1 MRIQHNIMAMSAYR
15 NYNTNT
21 SALSKNL
28 EKLSSGYKINRAGD
42 DAAGLA
48 ISEKMRAQITG
59 LNAAQKNVKDGI
71 SLVKTAEGAMQEI
84 QDMLNRMDYLATQS
98 ANGTY
103 QNEVDRENL
112 QAEVDQLREEI
123 NRIASSA
130 NFNGIKLLDGS
141 LDKGVDCT
149 QYTSEIAQQV
159 ADNVNAVVGSGTIVH
174 STSLPQQETK
184 FNVDFG
190 NSVYTIGAA
199 ADDQKTVSLKVG
211 ELELSVTQANIKAAA
226 TGTANEGDQVS
237 AEDIVKAF
245 VTKYG
250 ENGASNGDVKFNG
263 QAFKLAGAGNQLTF
277 TQAAKPKTDAEVV
290 DGAMKVTITGV
301 TGGGAA
307 GGTDPAPIDT
317 TPKVGNVNPGDA
329 TTKAAAEVQ
338 LTFDPDKVQTITVG
352 GTVFQ
357 INPNPAK
364 GAAMAA
370 AATFTGT
377 GTANNPFTVTR
388 TADMTDEDIVAGIAA
403 QLANGVTISGTKF
416 NVTADGTTLKLEAD
430 AVGAVQIDGQDATEE
445 TFTAAI
451 KAAVTSETKAPEG
464 GDKPA
469 GSLNVTANAGSDGKA
484 KAEVDL
490 STELG
495 KIPADPTQTKTVT
508 LGGKTYVWGTG
519 ASTNNNEVDLSIT
532 DNAITAEA
540 VKNAIKDKILSDA
553 GTAYSAA
560 DAAWEGDKLILTNKA
575 AGAGTWTTKVAGV
588 TPTETVAGGNAT
600 AGTAA
605 ATVGPDNLKA
615 GDTLN
620 VGDKT
625 LNITEEH
632 LTDAT
637 ALANAIKA
645 LNPTNFTVN
654 ATANTTAGTV
664 AITLTEKAGKEGT
677 NNADALKG
685 ALGVTPAAPKNE
697 NGGSAGAAFA
707 AAVPA
712 AATDAPG
719 TTADYNA
726 STEVIQQGAGPGSN
740 RLASTYMDITEVK
753 DGSALK
759 VGDKTYIFAVGKGKD
774 STVKAD
780 GANQVVVD
788 MKNWTGKEADFVDNA
803 LKKLTETAE
812 ADGNAMFSVAYQGNG
827 RLTFTEQ
834 ETYQA
839 TAGSNAVDLSTRDAI
854 AKQFGYAVDGIK
866 TGGTLKLQIGDTSD
880 KFNQMDVSVGD
891 MHTSAMGTKGGQ
903 SIADIDI
910 GTQKGAA
917 EAVDVIKNAIN
928 YVSSVRGTL
937 GATQNRLEHTA
948 NNLSVMAE
956 NIQDAESSI
965 RDTDIAE
972 EMMAYTKNSILVQS
986 AQAMLAQANQVPQ
999 GVLQLLG

>member
-1 MRIQHNIMAMSAYR
+1 
-15 NYNTNT
+15 
-21 SALSKNL
+21 
-28 EKLSSGYKINRAGD
+28 
-42 DAAGLA
+42 
-48 ISEKMRAQITG
+48 
-59 LNAAQKNVKDGI
+59 
-71 SLVKTAEGAMQEI
+71 MQEI

-190 NSVYTIGAA
+190 NSVYTLTGDAN
-199 ADDQKTVSLKVG
+199 KTVTLKVG
-211 ELELSVTQANIKAAA
+211 DLDLSVTEADLKTAD
-226 TGTANEGDQVS
+226 GTAANAGDQIS
-237 AEDIVKAF
+237 AENIVKAF

-250 ENGASNGDVKFNG
+250 ENGASKGDVKFNG
-263 QAFKLAGAGNQLTF
+263 QVFKLAGAGNQLTF

-329 TTKAAAEVQ
+329 TTRAAADVE

-352 GTVFQ
+352 GNVFQ

-377 GTANNPFTVTR
+377 GTANDPFTVTR

-403 QLANGVTISGTKF
+403 QLANGVTISGMKF
-416 NVTADGTTLKLEAD
+416 NVAAEGTTLKFEA
-430 AVGAVQIDGQDATEE
+430 AAAGAVQIDGQDATEE
-445 TFTAAI
+445 TFTAAV

-464 GDKPA
+464 GEKPA
-469 GSLNVTANAGSDGKA
+469 GSLNVTANVGSDGKA

-519 ASTNNNEVDLSIT
+519 ASTNNNEVDLSIA

-540 VKNAIKDKILSDA
+540 VKNAIKDKILDDA
-553 GTAYSAA
+553 GTAYSSAT
-560 DAAWEGDKLILTNKA
+560 AAWEGDKLILTNKA
-575 AGAGTWTTKVAGV
+575 AGTGTWTTKVADV

-632 LTDAT
+632 LADAT

-654 ATANTTAGTV
+654 AAADTTAGTV

-759 VGDKTYIFAVGKGKD
+759 VGDKTYIFAVGKD
-774 STVKAD
+774 STVKAS

-839 TAGSNAVDLSTRDAI
+839 TAGGNAVDLSTRDAI
-854 AKQFGYAVDGIK
+854 AKQFGYAVDGLK

-910 GTQKGAA
+910 GTQAGAA

>member
-211 ELELSVTQANIKAAA
+211 ELELSVTQAEIKAAA

-250 ENGASNGDVKFNG
+250 ENGASKGDVKFNG

-307 GGTDPAPIDT
+307 GGTDPDPIDT
-317 TPKVGNVNPGDA
+317 TPKVGNVKPGDG
-329 TTKAAAEVQ
+329 TTKASAEVQ

-352 GTVFQ
+352 GNVFQ

-377 GTANNPFTVTR
+377 GTANDPFTVTR

-416 NVTADGTTLKLEAD
+416 NVAAEGTTLKLVAD
-430 AVGAVQIDGQDATEE
+430 AVGAVQIDGKDATEE
-445 TFTAAI
+445 TFTAAV

-469 GSLNVTANAGSDGKA
+469 GSLNVTANVGSDGKA

-490 STELG
+490 STELA

-519 ASTNNNEVDLSIT
+519 ASTNNNEVDLSIA

-560 DAAWEGDKLILTNKA
+560 NAAWEGDKLILTNKA
-575 AGAGTWTTKVAGV
+575 AGTGTWTTQVAGV
-588 TPTETVAGGNAT
+588 TPTETVAGAAQAT

-632 LTDAT
+632 LADAT

-654 ATANTTAGTV
+654 AAADTTAGTV

-685 ALGVTPAAPKNE
+685 ALGVTPATPKNE

-759 VGDKTYIFAVGKGKD
+759 VGDNTYIFAVGKD
-774 STVKAD
+774 STVKAS

-839 TAGSNAVDLSTRDAI
+839 TAGGNAVDLSTRDAI

-866 TGGTLKLQIGDTSD
+866 NGGTLKLQIGDTSD
-880 KFNQMDVSVGD
+880 EFNQMDVSVGD

-956 NIQDAESSI
+956 NIQDAESTI
-965 RDTDIAE
+965 RDTDVAE

>member
-1 MRIQHNIMAMSAYR
+1 M
-15 NYNTNT
+15 
-21 SALSKNL
+21 
-28 EKLSSGYKINRAGD
+28 
-42 DAAGLA
+42 
-48 ISEKMRAQITG
+48 
-59 LNAAQKNVKDGI
+59 
-71 SLVKTAEGAMQEI
+71 
-84 QDMLNRMDYLATQS
+84 
-98 ANGTY
+98 
-103 QNEVDRENL
+103 
-112 QAEVDQLREEI
+112 
-123 NRIASSA
+123 
-130 NFNGIKLLDGS
+130 
-141 LDKGVDCT
+141 
-149 QYTSEIAQQV
+149 
-159 ADNVNAVVGSGTIVH
+159 
-174 STSLPQQETK
+174 
-184 FNVDFG
+184 
-190 NSVYTIGAA
+190 
-199 ADDQKTVSLKVG
+199 
-211 ELELSVTQANIKAAA
+211 
-226 TGTANEGDQVS
+226 
-237 AEDIVKAF
+237 
-245 VTKYG
+245 
-250 ENGASNGDVKFNG
+250 
-263 QAFKLAGAGNQLTF
+263 
-277 TQAAKPKTDAEVV
+277 
-290 DGAMKVTITGV
+290 
-301 TGGGAA
+301 
-307 GGTDPAPIDT
+307 
-317 TPKVGNVNPGDA
+317 
-329 TTKAAAEVQ
+329 
-338 LTFDPDKVQTITVG
+338 
-352 GTVFQ
+352 
-357 INPNPAK
+357 
-364 GAAMAA
+364 
-370 AATFTGT
+370 
-377 GTANNPFTVTR
+377 
-388 TADMTDEDIVAGIAA
+388 
-403 QLANGVTISGTKF
+403 
-416 NVTADGTTLKLEAD
+416 
-430 AVGAVQIDGQDATEE
+430 
-445 TFTAAI
+445 
-451 KAAVTSETKAPEG
+451 
-464 GDKPA
+464 
-469 GSLNVTANAGSDGKA
+469 GSDGKA

-519 ASTNNNEVDLSIT
+519 ASTNNNEVDLSIA

-540 VKNAIKDKILSDA
+540 VKNAIKDKILDDA
-553 GTAYSAA
+553 GTAYSSAT
-560 DAAWEGDKLILTNKA
+560 AAWEGDKLILTNKA
-575 AGAGTWTTKVAGV
+575 AGTGTWTTKVADV
-588 TPTETVAGGNAT
+588 TPTETVAGGN
-600 AGTAA
+600 

-632 LTDAT
+632 LADAT

-654 ATANTTAGTV
+654 AAADTTAGTV

-759 VGDKTYIFAVGKGKD
+759 VGDKTYIFAVGKD
-774 STVKAD
+774 STVKAS

-839 TAGSNAVDLSTRDAI
+839 TAGGNAVDLSTRDAI
-854 AKQFGYAVDGIK
+854 AKQFGYAVDGLK

-910 GTQKGAA
+910 GTQAGAA

-956 NIQDAESSI
+956 NIQDAESTI
-965 RDTDIAE
+965 RDTDVAE
-972 EMMAYTKNSILVQS
+972 EMMSYVKNNILVQS

>member
-190 NSVYTIGAA
+190 NSVYTLTG
-199 ADDQKTVSLKVG
+199 DTTKTLSLKVG
-211 ELELSVTQANIKAAA
+211 ELELSVTEADLKTAD
-226 TGTANEGDQVS
+226 GTAANAGDQIS
-237 AEDIVKAF
+237 AENIVKAF

-317 TPKVGNVNPGDA
+317 TPKVGNVKPGDA
-329 TTKAAAEVQ
+329 TTRAAAEVQ

-352 GTVFQ
+352 GNVFQ

-377 GTANNPFTVTR
+377 GTADDPFTVTR

-403 QLANGVTISGTKF
+403 QLTGGVTISGTKF
-416 NVTADGTTLKLEAD
+416 NVTAEGTTLKLEAD

-464 GDKPA
+464 GEKPA
-469 GSLNVTANAGSDGKA
+469 GSLNVTANVGSDGKA

-575 AGAGTWTTKVAGV
+575 AGTGTWTTKVADV
-588 TPTETVAGGNAT
+588 TPTETVAGAAQAT

-632 LTDAT
+632 LTDISKLETAIN
-637 ALANAIKA
+637 ALA
-645 LNPTNFTVN
+645 PTNFDVT

-685 ALGVTPAAPKNE
+685 ALGVTPAVPKNE

-759 VGDKTYIFAVGKGKD
+759 VGDKTYIFAVGKD
-774 STVKAD
+774 STVKAS
-780 GANQVVVD
+780 GANQVVVY

-839 TAGSNAVDLSTRDAI
+839 TAGGNAVDLSTRDAI
-854 AKQFGYAVDGIK
+854 SKQFGYAVDGLK

>member
-211 ELELSVTQANIKAAA
+211 ELELSVTQADIKAAA

-307 GGTDPAPIDT
+307 GGTDPDPIDT
-317 TPKVGNVNPGDA
+317 DPKVGNVEIGGP
-329 TTKAAAEVQ
+329 TTRAAADVE

-352 GTVFQ
+352 GKVFQ

-377 GTANNPFTVTR
+377 GNANDPFTVTR

-403 QLANGVTISGTKF
+403 KLTDGVTIGDKTF
-416 NVTADGTTLKLEAD
+416 NVTAEGTTLKFVAAAD
-430 AVGAVQIDGQDATEE
+430 GLVQIDGKNATEE
-445 TFTAAI
+445 TFTAAV

-464 GDKPA
+464 GEKPA
-469 GSLNVTANAGSDGKA
+469 GSLNVTANVGSDGKA

-508 LGGKTYVWGTG
+508 LGGKTYVWGDGATG
-519 ASTNNNEVDLSIT
+519 GVDLSIG
-532 DNAITAEA
+532 DSAITAEA

-575 AGAGTWTTKVAGV
+575 AGAGTWTTKVADV

-615 GDTLN
+615 GDTLK

-632 LTDAT
+632 LADAT

-645 LNPTNFTVN
+645 LNPTNFDVA
-654 ATANTTAGTV
+654 ATADTTAGTV
-664 AITLTEKAGKEGT
+664 AITLTEKAGKQGT

-685 ALGVTPAAPKNE
+685 ALSVTPAAPENE

>member
-1 MRIQHNIMAMSAYR
+1 MRIQHNIIAMSAYS

-211 ELELSVTQANIKAAA
+211 ALELSVTQADIKAAA

-237 AEDIVKAF
+237 AENIVKAF

-307 GGTDPAPIDT
+307 GGTNPDPIDT
-317 TPKVGNVNPGDA
+317 TPKVGNVKPGDG

-352 GTVFQ
+352 GKVFQ

-377 GTANNPFTVTR
+377 GTANDPFTVTS

-403 QLANGVTISGTKF
+403 QLTGGVTISGTKF

-697 NGGSAGAAFA
+697 NGG
-707 AAVPA
+707 
-712 AATDAPG
+712 
-719 TTADYNA
+719 NA
-726 STEVIQQGAGPGSN
+726 
-740 RLASTYMDITEVK
+740 
-753 DGSALK
+753 GSALK
-759 VGDKTYIFAVGKGKD
+759 VGDKTYIFAVGKD
-774 STVKAD
+774 SAVKAS
-780 GANQVVVD
+780 GANQVVVV

-839 TAGSNAVDLSTRDAI
+839 TAGGNAVDLSTRDAI
-854 AKQFGYAVDGIK
+854 AKQFGYAVDGLK

>member
-149 QYTSEIAQQV
+149 KYTSEIAQQV

-190 NSVYTIGAA
+190 NSVYTLTGE
-199 ADDQKTVSLKVG
+199 DDKTVTLKVG
-211 ELELSVTQANIKAAA
+211 DLELSVKESDLKTAD
-226 TGTANEGDQVS
+226 GTAANAGDQIS
-237 AEDIVKAF
+237 AENIVKAF
-245 VTKYG
+245 VAKYG
-250 ENGASNGDVKFNG
+250 EAGASKADVEFKG
-263 QAFKLAGAGNQLTF
+263 QAFKLEGAGNQLTF

-307 GGTDPAPIDT
+307 GGTDPAIDT
-317 TPKVGNVNPGDA
+317 TPKVGNVNPGNA
-329 TTKAAAEVQ
+329 TTRASAEVE

-352 GTVFQ
+352 DKVFQ

-377 GTANNPFTVTR
+377 GDADDPFTVTR

-403 QLANGVTISGTKF
+403 QLTGGVTIGGTKF

-464 GDKPA
+464 EEKPA
-469 GSLNVTANAGSDGKA
+469 GSLNVTANVGSDGKA

-490 STELG
+490 STELA
-495 KIPADPTQTKTVT
+495 KIPDDPATTKTIT
-508 LGGKTYVWGTG
+508 LGGKTYVWGDSP
-519 ASTNNNEVDLSIT
+519 STSSGEVDLSIA
-532 DNAITAEA
+532 DNAISAEA
-540 VKNAIKDKILSDA
+540 VKNAIKDKILADA
-553 GTAYSAA
+553 GTAYSSAT
-560 DAAWEGDKLILTNKA
+560 AAWEGDKLILTNKA
-575 AGAGTWTTKVAGV
+575 AGTGTWTTQVAGV
-588 TPTETVAGGNAT
+588 TPTETVAGAAQAT

-632 LTDAT
+632 LTDISKLET
-637 ALANAIKA
+637 AIKA
-645 LNPTNFTVN
+645 LAPTNFDVT

-759 VGDKTYIFAVGKGKD
+759 VGDKTYIFAVGKD
-774 STVKAD
+774 STVKAS

-839 TAGSNAVDLSTRDAI
+839 TAGGNAVDLSTRDAI

-880 KFNQMDVSVGD
+880 EFNQMDVSVGD

>member
-1 MRIQHNIMAMSAYR
+1 MRIQHNIMAMNAYR

-59 LNAAQKNVKDGI
+59 LKAAQKNVKDGV

-190 NSVYTIGAA
+190 NSVYTLTGDAN
-199 ADDQKTVSLKVG
+199 KTVTLKVG
-211 ELELSVTQANIKAAA
+211 DLDLSVTEADLKTAD
-226 TGTANEGDQVS
+226 GTAANAGDQIS
-237 AEDIVKAF
+237 AENIVKAF

-250 ENGASNGDVKFNG
+250 ENGASKGDVKFNG

-307 GGTDPAPIDT
+307 GGTDPDPIDT
-317 TPKVGNVNPGDA
+317 TPKVGNVKPGDG
-329 TTKAAAEVQ
+329 TTRAAADVE

-352 GTVFQ
+352 GNVFQ

-377 GTANNPFTVTR
+377 GSANDPFTVTR

-416 NVTADGTTLKLEAD
+416 NVTADGTTLKLEA
-430 AVGAVQIDGQDATEE
+430 AAAGAVQIDGQDATEE
-445 TFTAAI
+445 TFTAAV

-464 GDKPA
+464 GEKPA
-469 GSLNVTANAGSDGKA
+469 GSLNVTANVGSDGKA

-495 KIPADPTQTKTVT
+495 KIPADPTTTKTAT
-508 LGGKTYVWGTG
+508 IGGKTYVWGDGATG
-519 ASTNNNEVDLSIT
+519 GVDLSIA

-560 DAAWEGDKLILTNKA
+560 NAAWEGDKLILTNKA
-575 AGAGTWTTKVAGV
+575 AGTGTWTTQVAGV
-588 TPTETVAGGNAT
+588 TPTETVAGAAQAT

-632 LTDAT
+632 LTDISKLET
-637 ALANAIKA
+637 AIKA
-645 LNPTNFTVN
+645 LAPTNFDVT

-759 VGDKTYIFAVGKGKD
+759 VGDKTYIFAVGKD
-774 STVKAD
+774 SAVKAS

-839 TAGSNAVDLSTRDAI
+839 TAGSSAVDLSTRDAI

-880 KFNQMDVSVGD
+880 EFNQMDVSVGD
-891 MHTSAMGTKGGQ
+891 MHTNAMGTKGGQ

-910 GTQKGAA
+910 GTQAGAA
-917 EAVDVIKNAIN
+917 KAVDVIKNAIN

>member
-211 ELELSVTQANIKAAA
+211 ELELSVTQADIKAAA

-250 ENGASNGDVKFNG
+250 ENGASKGDVKFNE
-263 QAFKLAGAGNQLTF
+263 QAFKLEGTGNQLTF

-317 TPKVGNVNPGDA
+317 APKVGNVNPGDA

-352 GTVFQ
+352 DKVFQ

-377 GTANNPFTVTR
+377 GDTDDPFTVTR

-403 QLANGVTISGTKF
+403 QLTGGVTISGTKF
-416 NVTADGTTLKLEAD
+416 NVTAEGTTLKLEAD

-469 GSLNVTANAGSDGKA
+469 GGLNVTANVGSDGKA

-490 STELG
+490 STELA
-495 KIPADPTQTKTVT
+495 KIPADPTTTKTAT
-508 LGGKTYVWGTG
+508 IGGKTYVWGDGATG
-519 ASTNNNEVDLSIT
+519 GVDLSIG
-532 DNAITAEA
+532 DSAITAEA

-560 DAAWEGDKLILTNKA
+560 DTAWEGDKLILTNKA
-575 AGAGTWTTKVAGV
+575 AGTGTWTTQVAGV
-588 TPTETVAGGNAT
+588 TPTETVAGAAQAT

-615 GDTLN
+615 GDTLK

-632 LTDAT
+632 LADISKLET
-637 ALANAIKA
+637 AIKA
-645 LNPTNFTVN
+645 LAPTNFDVT

-759 VGDKTYIFAVGKGKD
+759 VGDKTYIFAVGKD
-774 STVKAD
+774 SAVKAS

-839 TAGSNAVDLSTRDAI
+839 TAGGNAVDLSTRDAI

-880 KFNQMDVSVGD
+880 EFNQMDVSVGD
-891 MHTSAMGTKGGQ
+891 MHTNAMGTKGGQ

-910 GTQKGAA
+910 GTQAGAA
-917 EAVDVIKNAIN
+917 KAVDVIKNAIN

-937 GATQNRLEHTA
+937 GAVQNRLDHTA

-956 NIQDAESSI
+956 NIQDAESTI
-965 RDTDIAE
+965 RDTDVAE
-972 EMMAYTKNSILVQS
+972 EMMSYVKNNILVQS

>member
-211 ELELSVTQANIKAAA
+211 ELELSVTQAEIKAAA

-307 GGTDPAPIDT
+307 GGTDPDPIDT
-317 TPKVGNVNPGDA
+317 DPKVGNVEIGGP
-329 TTKAAAEVQ
+329 TTRAAADVE

-352 GTVFQ
+352 GKVFQ

-377 GTANNPFTVTR
+377 GNANDPFTVTR

-403 QLANGVTISGTKF
+403 KLTDGVTIGDKTF
-416 NVTADGTTLKLEAD
+416 NVTAEGTTLRFQAAAD
-430 AVGAVQIDGQDATEE
+430 GLVQIDGQDATEE

-469 GSLNVTANAGSDGKA
+469 GSLNVTANVGSDGKA

-490 STELG
+490 STELA
-495 KIPADPTQTKTVT
+495 KIPADPTTTKTAT
-508 LGGKTYVWGTG
+508 IGGKTYVWGDSPDTTG
-519 ASTNNNEVDLSIT
+519 NKVDLSIG
-532 DNAITAEA
+532 DNE
-540 VKNAIKDKILSDA
+540 
-553 GTAYSAA
+553 Y
-560 DAAWEGDKLILTNKA
+560 W
-575 AGAGTWTTKVAGV
+575 
-588 TPTETVAGGNAT
+588 
-600 AGTAA
+600 
-605 ATVGPDNLKA
+605 
-615 GDTLN
+615 
-620 VGDKT
+620 
-625 LNITEEH
+625 
-632 LTDAT
+632 
-637 ALANAIKA
+637 
-645 LNPTNFTVN
+645 
-654 ATANTTAGTV
+654 
-664 AITLTEKAGKEGT
+664 
-677 NNADALKG
+677 
-685 ALGVTPAAPKNE
+685 
-697 NGGSAGAAFA
+697 
-707 AAVPA
+707 
-712 AATDAPG
+712 
-719 TTADYNA
+719 
-726 STEVIQQGAGPGSN
+726 
-740 RLASTYMDITEVK
+740 
-753 DGSALK
+753 
-759 VGDKTYIFAVGKGKD
+759 
-774 STVKAD
+774 
-780 GANQVVVD
+780 
-788 MKNWTGKEADFVDNA
+788 
-803 LKKLTETAE
+803 
-812 ADGNAMFSVAYQGNG
+812 
-827 RLTFTEQ
+827 
-834 ETYQA
+834 
-839 TAGSNAVDLSTRDAI
+839 
-854 AKQFGYAVDGIK
+854 
-866 TGGTLKLQIGDTSD
+866 
-880 KFNQMDVSVGD
+880 
-891 MHTSAMGTKGGQ
+891 
-903 SIADIDI
+903 
-910 GTQKGAA
+910 
-917 EAVDVIKNAIN
+917 
-928 YVSSVRGTL
+928 
-937 GATQNRLEHTA
+937 
-948 NNLSVMAE
+948 
-956 NIQDAESSI
+956 
-965 RDTDIAE
+965 
-972 EMMAYTKNSILVQS
+972 
-986 AQAMLAQANQVPQ
+986 
-999 GVLQLLG
+999 